1 MCRFRSSLGCLPHA
15 DSYVSLKGE
24 REVRMRQ
31 GHGVSDPT
39 EECRRCSDL
48 AAARGGWGLTTRY
61 CVILEVRVVVLL
73 QAVMLMS
80 HMARL
85 SG

>member
-1 MCRFRSSLGCLPHA
+1 MPGQDHRASGR
-15 DSYVSLKGE
+15 
-24 REVRMRQ
+24 
-31 GHGVSDPT
+31 T

-61 CVILEVRVVVLL
+61 CVILAVRFAVLL
-73 QAVMLMS
+73 QALMLMP

-85 SG
+85 VG

>member
-1 MCRFRSSLGCLPHA
+1 MLGQDHRASC
-15 DSYVSLKGE
+15 
-24 REVRMRQ
+24 
-31 GHGVSDPT
+31 PT

-61 CVILEVRVVVLL
+61 CVILAVRVVVLL

-85 SG
+85 LG